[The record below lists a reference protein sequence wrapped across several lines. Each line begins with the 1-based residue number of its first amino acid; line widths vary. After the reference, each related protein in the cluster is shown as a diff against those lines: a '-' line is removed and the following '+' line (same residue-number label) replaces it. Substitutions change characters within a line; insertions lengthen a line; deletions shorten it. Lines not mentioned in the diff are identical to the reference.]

1 MTVPGTTVPQPGR
14 AAFAVSRP
22 AVVLWS
28 LLLIGLMALL
38 PCADRA
44 GAVGTHPAAAPATT
58 VVGPV
63 AAGVDHHHH
72 GPAAAA
78 DRPGAPLTWCTA
90 DGRHPVPGS
99 GCSDHPFCG
108 PEAQLPNA
116 PPQPTAVVPARLIA
130 VQALPHGTGIG
141 VLSGPDHAPDLHALQ
156 VHRS

>member
-1 MTVPGTTVPQPGR
+1 MTVPGTTVPPPGR
-14 AAFAVSRP
+14 AAAAVSRP

-44 GAVGTHPAAAPATT
+44 GAVGTHHAAPAATT
-58 VVGPV
+58 VLGPV
-63 AAGVDHHHH
+63 ATAGSHQH

-78 DRPGAPLTWCTA
+78 DRPGTTPLTWCTA

-116 PPQPTAVVPARLIA
+116 PPQPTTVVPARLIA
-130 VQALPHGTGIG
+130 LQALPRGTGIG